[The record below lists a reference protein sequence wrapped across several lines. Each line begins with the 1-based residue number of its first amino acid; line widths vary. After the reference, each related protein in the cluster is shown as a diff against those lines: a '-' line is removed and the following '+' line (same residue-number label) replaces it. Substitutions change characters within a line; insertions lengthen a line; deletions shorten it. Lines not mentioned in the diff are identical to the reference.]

1 MKLALFLLLAASC
14 FGQTRLAK
22 WVAVGSCAA
31 GALNVGENVYAE
43 HLGYRELHPLVSG
56 PSHSISIWRLSLTQG
71 AMCAGQIWLSRRKW
85 EVQTGD
91 RPIAVAPVVSLS
103 ISGSLGTSLIL
114 TSVRD
119 IRGFR

>member
-1 MKLALFLLLAASC
+1 MKLGLFLFLAASC

-22 WVAVGSCAA
+22 WMAVGSCAA
-31 GALNVGENVYAE
+31 SALNIGENVYAE
-43 HLGYRELHPLVSG
+43 HLGYHELHPLVSG

-71 AMCAGQIWLSRRKW
+71 AMCAGQIWMSRRRW
-85 EVQTGD
+85 EVHSI
-91 RPIAVAPVVSLS
+91 PVAPVLSMSL
-103 ISGSLGTSLIL
+103 SGSLGTSLVL